1 MKKTDLELAKDLHDD
16 LRNILIEY
24 GNEEYGDCIVDDICN
39 LFNYTN
45 TVDVLVEELFLSAKE
60 YVKSKL
66 DYVLEDDDNLVG
78 GTSFNGET
86 LRYFLEECFDIED
99 IPTLNDDDI
108 NEALIMCG
116 IKTIKFYNHENNS
129 N

>member
-1 MKKTDLELAKDLHDD
+1 MEKTDLERAKGLHDD
-16 LRNILIEY
+16 LRNILIKY
-24 GNEEYGDCIVDDICN
+24 GNEEYVDCIVDDICN

-45 TVDVLVEELFLSAKE
+45 TVDVLVEESFLSAKE

-78 GTSFNGET
+78 GTSFSGET
-86 LRYFLEECFDIED
+86 LRDFLEKCFDIED

-116 IKTIKFYNHENNS
+116 IKTIKF
-129 N
+129 